1 MSEGGRG
8 NTESKMLEREA
19 QLRTGFAACE
29 SRGMEWHTARR
40 TGGHTAPVQ
49 GWFRMH
55 GVEEDWR
62 GLARRDDTRKMAD
75 IYSTFLTQT
84 GCALS

>member
-19 QLRTGFAACE
+19 QLRTGFAACD
-29 SRGMEWHTARR
+29 RGMERHTAREV
-40 TGGHTAPVQ
+40 GGHITPAQ

-55 GVEEDWR
+55 GVAEDWR